1 MYKKLSQKIRK
12 AVKKGDLISYERVL
26 HSYSR
31 KERKEIAERVR
42 YIKVAM
48 ELRKLRK
55 KLDLSQGALAKKIS
69 VKREYISR
77 IESGKQNVTLDTLYR
92 IAEATGKEVEVI
104 LR

>member
-12 AVKKGDLISYERVL
+12 AVKKGDLIPYERVL

-92 IAEATGKEVEVI
+92 IAEATGKEVEVM